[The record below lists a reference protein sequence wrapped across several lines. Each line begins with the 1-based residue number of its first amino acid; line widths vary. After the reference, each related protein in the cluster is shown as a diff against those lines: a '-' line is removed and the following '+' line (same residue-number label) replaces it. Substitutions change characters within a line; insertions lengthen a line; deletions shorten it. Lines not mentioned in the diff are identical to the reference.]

1 MRLKAVD
8 SSLPALTAALRV
20 RGSLRGISFSR
31 GEMFESFGGKTALD
45 CRLPSGDE
53 DLVPSGQR

>member
-1 MRLKAVD
+1 MD
-8 SSLPALTAALRV
+8 SSLPALAALRV
-20 RGSLRGISFSR
+20 RGSLAVVSR
-31 GEMFESFGGKTALD
+31 YFLLPRELFESFGGNHALD